1 MTRQTQTRKLIMKKL
16 LGLVVVLFGVTVM
29 SFLFVNLS
37 PVDPAEAL
45 AQRIYTRPTVEQI
58 MEVRQNIGSDRPLP
72 VQYINWVSNAARGDF
87 GTSLLSKKPVMQSVS
102 GAFGATLKIVLL
114 AMLISTLLL
123 VPASVISA
131 VKKNG
136 IFDRS
141 THFLGILGISLPNYW
156 IGFLLLIV
164 FAVLFPIFKVSD
176 FGSFKGLILPSVS
189 LAIPIAA
196 SEIRVF
202 RSVLIKAYH
211 CDFVTYARARGLP
224 EIKIAK
230 MVTLYSIPPIVTMT
244 AQNFGFLLAGSAT
257 VEAVFS
263 WPGIGSLLIES
274 ITGRDLPVINAIV
287 LVVAFI
293 FVAVNFSADLLNIG
307 ISPAV
312 RAGGENTNTI

>member
-1 MTRQTQTRKLIMKKL
+1 MTRQTRTIKLIIKKL
-16 LGLVVVLFGVTVM
+16 LGLVVVLFGVTIM

-45 AQRIYTRPTVEQI
+45 AQRIYTRPTAEQI
-58 MEVRQNIGSDRPLP
+58 MEVRENIGSDKPLP
-72 VQYINWVSNAARGDF
+72 VQYISWVSNATRGDF
-87 GTSLLSKKPVMQSVS
+87 GISLLSKKPVMQSVGS
-102 GAFGATLKIVLL
+102 AFGATLQIVLL

-131 VKKNG
+131 AKKNG
-136 IFDRS
+136 IFDGT
-141 THFLGILGISLPNYW
+141 THFLGIIGISLPNYW

-164 FAVLFPIFKVSD
+164 FAVCLPIFKVSD
-176 FGSFKGLILPSVS
+176 YGSFKGLILPAVS

-196 SEIRVF
+196 SGIRVF

-211 CDFVTYARARGLP
+211 CDFVAYARARGLS
-224 EIKIAK
+224 ERKIAK
-230 MVTLYSIPPIVTMT
+230 MVTLYSLPPIVTMT

-287 LVVAFI
+287 LIAAVV
-293 FVAVNFSADLLNIG
+293 FVVVNFAADLINIG
-307 ISPAV
+307 ISPAI
-312 RAGGENTNTI
+312 RAGGENTI